1 MNRTVRRLCS
11 LLLPCLALLTALAPP
26 ARAAEERKPNTLTPR
41 EVTDGWVL
49 LYDGATS
56 FGWSPRGDA
65 QWQSLDGTLSPVAG
79 TGKGVLATN
88 PEFADYH
95 LRLDFWLDEKA
106 NSGVF
111 QRCAPSGEVSGTNAY
126 EVNLFDAHAKWPTGS
141 INEIAKAKTTVKTV
155 GRWNTLEVEA
165 VGKRFRVKVNG
176 KSTVDALD
184 PKFAR
189 GALALQYNGVGVVK
203 FRNIRLLPLSTRPI
217 FNGKDLTGWKVL
229 PGHASVYT
237 VTPEGWMNV
246 KNGNGEI
253 QSEEQFGDFVFQL
266 QVISN
271 GEHLNSGVFVRSTP
285 GEFWNG
291 YEAQIRN
298 QWEGEDRKK
307 PVDFGTGGLYFYQ
320 PTRNVV
326 SSDHEWFTYT
336 ILAAGRHFTTWV
348 NGYMTADWTDPRPAN
363 AAARQGFQGKPGVI
377 GLQGHDPTT
386 NLSFRD
392 LKVAPLP
399 APREPVQ

>member
-1 MNRTVRRLCS
+1 MNRTVRRFYS
-11 LLLPCLALLTALAPP
+11 FLLPCLALLAATMPA

-41 EVTDGWVL
+41 EITDGWVL
-49 LYDGATS
+49 LYDGASS
-56 FGWSPRGDA
+56 FGWTPRGDA
-65 QWQSLDGTLSPVAG
+65 QWQSLDGTLTPSVG

-88 PEFADYH
+88 PEFADYR

-111 QRCAPSGEVSGTNAY
+111 QRCSPSGEVTGTNAY
-126 EVNLFDAHAKWPTGS
+126 EVNLFDAHPQWPTGS
-141 INEIAKAKTTVKTV
+141 INEIARAKSKVTTV

-165 VGKRFRVKVNG
+165 RGKQFKVRVNG
-176 KSTVDALD
+176 KTTVDALD

-189 GALALQYNGVGVVK
+189 GSLALQYNGEGVVR
-203 FRNIRLLPLSTRPI
+203 FRSIRLQPLSTRPI

-229 PGHASVYT
+229 PNHASVYS
-237 VTPEGWMNV
+237 VTREGWLNV

-253 QSEEQFGDFVFQL
+253 QSEEQFGDFVLQL
-266 QVISN
+266 GVISN
-271 GEHLNSGVFVRSTP
+271 GEHLNSGVFVRSRP

-298 QWEGEDRKK
+298 QWQGEDRTK

-320 PTRNVV
+320 PTRRVI

-348 NGYMTADWTDPRPAN
+348 NGVMTADWTDPRPPKEN
-363 AAARQGFQGKPGVI
+363 AREGFRGVPGVI

-386 NLSFRD
+386 DLSFRD
-392 LKVAPLP
+392 LKIAPLP
-399 APREPVQ
+399 APREPVK